1 MPPPPARVSKVEEP
15 PRENFPGGDVV
26 PREGELRISIEK
38 KAYAEILAHA
48 KDEPDYEICGVLI
61 GKLKQD
67 KHGLWL
73 HLQHTIRGEGAN
85 QKGAQVT
92 FTHEAW
98 NHINKVWDKEFPQLG
113 IVGWYHTHPGF
124 DIFLSDMD
132 KFIHNSYFDNPNQVA
147 YVYDP
152 HQGTE
157 GFFRKVK
164 DTIVSLDRFWHGGK
178 PRRIVL
184 PEERIKASA
193 PAGSAPTS
201 GDVASSLAAL
211 TNAVKNLEL
220 EIRERQGGGWSN
232 AIFTGALFILV
243 IAVIGFQFLFGRGQ
257 QQFVPYRIDP
267 QLGIRTYVDV
277 RDLPPEVK
285 PPPPDPK
292 PPEKK

>member
-1 MPPPPARVSKVEEP
+1 VSKDESL

-26 PREGELRISIEK
+26 PREGELRVTIEK

-48 KDEPDYEICGVLI
+48 KEEPDYEICGVLI
-61 GKLKQD
+61 GKLKED
-67 KHGLWL
+67 KHGTWL

-98 NHINKVWDKEFPQLG
+98 NHINKVWDRDFPQMG

-152 HQGTE
+152 QQGTE

-164 DTIVSLDRFWHGGK
+164 DAIVPLDRFWHGGK
-178 PRRIVL
+178 ARKIV
-184 PEERIKASA
+184 PMEERIKTASA
-193 PAGSAPTS
+193 SGGSAPTS
-201 GDVASSLAAL
+201 GDVASSIAAL
-211 TNAVKNLEL
+211 TNAVKSLEL
-220 EIRERQGGGWSN
+220 EIRERQGGGLSN
-232 AIFTGALFILV
+232 MIFTGAMGLV
-243 IAVIGFQFLFGRGQ
+243 AIALVAFWFLTGRSQ
-257 QQFVPYRIDP
+257 QQLVPMMVEP
-267 QLGIRTYVDV
+267 RTGVKLYVDV
-277 RDLPPEVK
+277 RDLPQNPPPDSK
-285 PPPPDPK
+285 GPPPDPK
-292 PPEKK
+292 PPDKK